1 MSISSNAVVT
11 KITVTGSNADASE
24 ISEFLFRHFRDTSTK
39 FGISGTTAVET
50 DHAFTITCSAAGED
64 WQCNFRR
71 RNTSEIFVAVASGT
85 GSDGK
90 SADTFFLTPGV
101 AGGAAPTLTGTDTS
115 GECLAIDLVLG
126 GIQDPTDDSIDMVVV
141 ELDDAFFILFED
153 GAQPT
158 GSYYPYSCHAG
169 RVMVPFFETD
179 KNGGPDGLGVMG
191 PNESGMLSPGT
202 DDCRIKAYVTGAYD
216 TGTPVSN
223 QDNGGWKRWNALTNY
238 QTNNMYLLSGTI
250 APEPYIVN
258 LFDVNLANSD
268 CFVGFTKY
276 LFHLCDDTGVG
287 RVAKTGVFN
296 GLTGADQDSMVFITD
311 TTFTEEVVI
320 PWTNDGAGTL
330 DPQP

>member
-11 KITVTGSNADASE
+11 KITVTGSNADANE
-24 ISEFLFRHFRDTSTK
+24 ICEFLFRHFRDTSTK
-39 FGISGTTAVET
+39 FGLSGSAAVVG
-50 DHAFTITCSAAGED
+50 DHAFTITCSAASED

-71 RNTSEIFVAVASGT
+71 KNTTEVYLSIASGT
-85 GSDGK
+85 GSLGK
-90 SADTFFLTPGV
+90 SVDTFFLTPGV
-101 AGGAAPTLTGTDTS
+101 AAGAAPTLTGTDTS
-115 GECLAIDLVLG
+115 GEAQAIDLSLAT
-126 GIQDPTDDSIDMVVV
+126 IQDPTDDSIDMVVV
-141 ELDDAFFILFED
+141 ELNDAFFILFED

-158 GSYYPYSCHAG
+158 GTYYPFSCHAG

-179 KNGGPDGLGVMG
+179 KIGGPDGLGVMG
-191 PNESGMLSPGT
+191 TTEATMISPSAT
-202 DDCRIKAYVTGAYD
+202 ACRIKAYVTGTYD
-216 TGTPVSN
+216 TGTPVNN
-223 QDNGGWKRWNALTNY
+223 QDNGGWKYYLGFSTY
-238 QTNNMYLLSGTI
+238 QTNNMYLISGST

-258 LFDVNLANSD
+258 LRDVNLANSD

-296 GLTGADQDSMVFITD
+296 GLTGADQDSMLFIGS
-311 TTFTEEVVI
+311 TTGVRETVI

>member
-39 FGISGTTAVET
+39 FGISGSPGET

-71 RNTSEIFVAVASGT
+71 RNTTEIFVAIASGT
-85 GSDGK
+85 GSAGK

-101 AGGAAPTLTGTDTS
+101 AAGAAPTLTGTDTS
-115 GECLAIDLVLG
+115 GECLAIDLNLAT
-126 GIQDPTDDSIDMVVV
+126 IQDPGDDSIDMVVV

-158 GSYYPYSCHAG
+158 GSYYPFSCHAG

-191 PNESGMLSPGT
+191 PNESGMDTPQPT
-202 DDCRIKAYVTGAYD
+202 ANRIKAYVTGTYD

-223 QDNGGWKRWNALTNY
+223 QDNGGWKYWNSLSTY
-238 QTNNMYLLSGTI
+238 QTSFMYLLSGTI
-250 APEPYIVN
+250 APEPYLVN
-258 LFDVNLANSD
+258 LRDVNLANSE

-276 LFHLCDDTGVG
+276 LFHLADDTGAG
-287 RVAKTGVFN
+287 RTAKTGVFN
-296 GLTGADQDSMVFITD
+296 GLTGADQDSMVFIEDSTA
-311 TTFTEEVVI
+311 TGETLI